1 MFSRSKAVSPVLVLL
16 CAAHLY
22 GCSGADTADPERW
35 DEAESRAGT
44 TYKVGPTRQYK
55 SLGQV
60 ASMLTAGDI
69 VELDGNATYSGGVV
83 LSKSGTA
90 ASKITIRGV
99 RVNGKRP
106 VISGGTNT
114 IEIQG
119 SHYVMEALD

>member
-1 MFSRSKAVSPVLVLL
+1 MREDIPMISRNMAVSSAVVYL
-16 CAAHLY
+16 CATALY

-35 DEAESRAGT
+35 DEASSPVT
-44 TYKVGPTRQYK
+44 TYKVGPTRTYK

-60 ASMLTAGDI
+60 ASMLAAGDI

-90 ASKITIRGV
+90 ASPITIRGV

-114 IEIQG
+114 
-119 SHYVMEALD
+119 V